1 MTWFKDESVVDV
13 LYKQASALEDL
24 QPERFSSVNRTD
36 LASKTL
42 GMGGVLSG
50 NRHMIMASR
59 ALRPTSMALKEKAL
73 RMQTLKA
80 RGLKTEDI
88 PRPIDSHVKTAGLFM
103 KPSDLADHRNLASVL
118 EGALSNSNQTKN
130 FKKHASVD
138 PYRVAGAVTGAA
150 VGATSEYLRQQY
162 VGKRNDPIPPPQPVE
177 GTLPEKTRAL
187 ISNAKNQAE
196 DWSRK
201 NPMTSVL
208 ASTATG
214 AVAGGVLGSSLPN
227 AYKNLVTTI
236 KNIPVRP

>member
-1 MTWFKDESVVDV
+1 MTWFKDESIVDV
-13 LYKQASALEDL
+13 LYKQASTLEDL
-24 QPERFSSVNRTD
+24 QPERFSGVNKAD

-42 GMGGVLSG
+42 SMGGVLSG

-59 ALRPTSMALKEKAL
+59 ALRPTSMALKEKAI

-80 RGLKTEDI
+80 RGLKNEDI

-118 EGALSNSNQTKN
+118 EGALSSSNQTKN

-162 VGKRNDPIPPPQPVE
+162 VGKSADQIPPPEPVE
-177 GTLPEKTRAL
+177 GTLPQKTRAVL
-187 ISNAKNQAE
+187 NNAKNQAE

-208 ASTATG
+208 ASAATG
-214 AVAGGVLGSSLPN
+214 AVAGGVLGKALPT
-227 AYKNLVTTI
+227 AYKNIVTTI
-236 KNIPVRP
+236 RNVPVKV